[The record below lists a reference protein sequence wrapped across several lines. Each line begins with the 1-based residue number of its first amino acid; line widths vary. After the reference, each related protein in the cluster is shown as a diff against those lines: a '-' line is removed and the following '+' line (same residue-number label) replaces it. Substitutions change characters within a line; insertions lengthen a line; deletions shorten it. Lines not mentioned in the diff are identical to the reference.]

1 MKAIILTIAG
11 ISLGSLFYT
20 ASFAQ
25 ETYTLEKITVSRAEG
40 IYSQDTLT
48 AEDLKKQNLNTP
60 ADILNSIS
68 GIDLRS
74 RAPFG
79 IQGDISL
86 RGSSYE
92 QVAVLVDGI
101 KLMDPQTG
109 HYNLDIPLTIFDL
122 EAVEVTKEAAS
133 SLYGAGALAGSIN
146 LVTKKPQK
154 QVLNLESFFGEHALF
169 GQAFSLSLPQKDFA
183 ARISFDHKLAKAA
196 RPNTDFDC
204 QTGSFYLTKD
214 LDSASIDTLLGWQK
228 KDYGADS
235 FYSNLF
241 PEEEEHTETLFIKS
255 RLDLKLD
262 NFLLK
267 NNLFL
272 RKHDDKFI
280 LRRNNPTSVNYHTNY
295 IYGFDSSANYP
306 LKLGNLTFGISS
318 GIDQINSTNMGK
330 HSRLYEAGI
339 FGLNFDSGNR
349 ISADLRFRL
358 DHYQKWPA
366 QQSFNFGLKARLIDD
381 RLNFR
386 TSAAKSFRIP
396 TFTDLYYSDAGN
408 KGNQNLGVEKSYSY
422 VCGLDYKIN
431 SFDLSIEGFFRRG
444 IDLIDWTR
452 RSSSLAWE
460 ATNLSSV
467 DFKGGTFNSK
477 ISPDLAYK
485 SLKLDNI
492 TFSYSYIDATK
503 KASGFFSK
511 YALDILMHQLILG
524 INSRIFGLGLNWQLT
539 YNKRYYGET
548 YFVGNFSIGKK
559 FSNKNYIIEPFFKID
574 NFTNTEYSETSGV
587 LQPGRWLQA
596 GIKLVW

>member
-1 MKAIILTIAG
+1 MKAKLTIAG
-11 ISLGSLFYT
+11 ISFSVLFY
-20 ASFAQ
+20 AAGFAQ
-25 ETYTLEKITVSRAEG
+25 DTYTLEKITVLRSG
-40 IYSQDTLT
+40 GTTSQETLT
-48 AEDLKKQNLNTP
+48 AEDLKKQNLSTP
-60 ADILNSIS
+60 PDALNCVS
-68 GIDLRS
+68 GVDLRS

-86 RGSSYE
+86 RGSTYE
-92 QVAVLVDGI
+92 QAAVLVDGI

-122 EAVEVTKEAAS
+122 ERVEVTKEAAS

-146 LVTKKPQK
+146 LVTKKPREQT
-154 QVLNLESFFGEHALF
+154 LNIESCFGEHALF
-169 GQAFSLSLPQKDFA
+169 GQAFSLSLPQKDFD
-183 ARISFDHKLAKAA
+183 ARISFDHKISKAA
-196 RPNTDFDC
+196 RPNTDFEY

-214 LDSASIDTLLGWQK
+214 LNSLSIDTLLGWQK

-255 RLDLKLD
+255 RLDVKLD
-262 NFLLK
+262 KCILK

-295 IYGFDSSANYP
+295 IYGFETSANYP
-306 LKLGNLTFGISS
+306 FKSGNLTLGASS
-318 GIDQINSTNMGK
+318 GVDQINSTNLGK

-339 FGLNFDSGNR
+339 FGLSFDSGSR
-349 ISADLRFRL
+349 ITADLRFRL

-366 QQSFNFGLKARLIDD
+366 QQSFNLGLKTRLIDD
-381 RLNFR
+381 RLNFKA
-386 TSAAKSFRIP
+386 SAGKSFRIP

-408 KGNQNLGVEKSYSY
+408 RGNQNLGIEKSYSY

-431 SFDLSIEGFFRRG
+431 SLDLGIEGFFRRG
-444 IDLIDWTR
+444 TNLIDWTR
-452 RSSSLAWE
+452 TSSALAWE
-460 ATNLSSV
+460 ATNLSRV
-467 DFKGGTFNSK
+467 DFKGGAFNSK
-477 ISPDLAYK
+477 ISPDFAYK
-485 SLKLDNI
+485 SLKLESVS
-492 TFSYSYIDATK
+492 FSYTYTDADK

-539 YNKRYYGET
+539 YNKRCYGET
-548 YFVGNFSIGKK
+548 YFTGNFYIGKK
-559 FSNKNYIIEPFFKID
+559 FSNRNYILEPFFKID
-574 NFTNTEYSETSGV
+574 NFTNAQYSETSGV

-596 GIKLVW
+596 GIKFVW

>member
-1 MKAIILTIAG
+1 MKAKLIIANISFIAF
-11 ISLGSLFYT
+11 FYA

-25 ETYTLEKITVSRAEG
+25 DSYTLEKITVSRSEG
-40 IYSQDTLT
+40 IYSQDILT
-48 AEDLKKQNLNTP
+48 AEDLKKQNLSTQL
-60 ADILNSIS
+60 DILNSIS
-68 GIDLRS
+68 GVDLRS

-79 IQGDISL
+79 IQGDTSL

-92 QVAVLVDGI
+92 QVAVLIDGI

-122 EAVEVTKEAAS
+122 ERVEVTKTAAS

-154 QVLNLESFFGEHALF
+154 QAINLESFFGEHALF
-169 GQAFSLSLPQKDFA
+169 GQAFSVSLPQKEIA
-183 ARISFDHKLAKAA
+183 ARISFDHKIAKAA
-196 RPNTDFDC
+196 RANTDFNY

-214 LDSASIDTLLGWQK
+214 SDNSSIDTLLGWQK

-262 NFLLK
+262 NFFLK
-267 NNLFL
+267 NNLFF

-295 IYGFDSSANYP
+295 IYGLDSSANYP
-306 LKLGNLTFGISS
+306 FRLGNLTLGISS
-318 GIDQINSTNMGK
+318 GIDQINSTNLGK

-339 FGLNFDSGNR
+339 FGLNFDSGKR
-349 ISADLRFRL
+349 IAADLRFRL
-358 DHYQKWPA
+358 DHYQKWPT
-366 QQSFNFGLKARLIDD
+366 QQSFNLGLGARLIDD

-386 TSAAKSFRIP
+386 TSVAKSFRMP

-408 KGNQNLGVEKSYSY
+408 IGNQNLGVEKSYSY
-422 VCGLDYKIN
+422 VCGLDYEIN
-431 SFDLSIEGFFRRG
+431 SLNLGIEGFFRRG
-444 IDLIDWTR
+444 INLIDWTR
-452 RSSSLAWE
+452 TSSALPWE
-460 ATNLSSV
+460 ATNLNSI

-477 ISPDLAYK
+477 ISPDFIYK
-485 SLKLDNI
+485 SLKLDNLS
-492 TFSYSYIDATK
+492 FSYSYTSADK

-511 YALDILMHQLILG
+511 YALDILMHQFILG
-524 INSRIFGLGLNWQLT
+524 INSHIFGLGLDWQLT

-548 YFVGNFSIGKK
+548 YFVGNFYIGKK
-559 FSNKNYIIEPFFKID
+559 FSNKNYILEPFFKID
-574 NFTNTEYSETSGV
+574 NFTNAEYSETSGV
-587 LQPGRWLQA
+587 LQPGRWVQA